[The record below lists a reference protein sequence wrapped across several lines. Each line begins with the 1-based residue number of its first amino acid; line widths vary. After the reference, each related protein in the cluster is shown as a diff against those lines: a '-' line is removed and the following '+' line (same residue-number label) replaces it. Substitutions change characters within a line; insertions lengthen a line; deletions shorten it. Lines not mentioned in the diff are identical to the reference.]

1 MSKPKHAF
9 RGKGR
14 YLGHGYSTTD
24 FANRPPKREFDYKD
38 AISNEYH
45 STFRKTWH
53 VERGIAPWKGAGRC
67 DKHVSNSKRR
77 PVVQKRL
84 RKLNKY
90 LKRAW
95 KGYVFGRLPNT
106 VHRRS

>member
-9 RGKGR
+9 RGIPYNDIFTKWSPLVKGNLS
-14 YLGHGYSTTD
+14 Y
-24 FANRPPKREFDYKD
+24 RE

-45 STFRKTWH
+45 SAFRKTWH
-53 VERGIAPWKGAGRC
+53 IERGIAPWKGAGRC
-67 DKHVSNSKRR
+67 DKHVSNTKRR